1 MNQDDVGNE
10 RACAWRVLL
19 AAHGIGLSMAR
30 KLVNAVGSPEGVLR
44 ISRSAL
50 KCSTGLGWSQVD
62 RIRASIA
69 DVNLKQEQRWLQS
82 RDGGLL
88 AFGDGMYPASLS
100 PIPDPPSLLRYL
112 GEPAVL
118 STPCIA
124 IVGTR
129 RCTAMGLRQAGRFAQ
144 GLVEAGCTIVSGGA
158 RGIDGEAHRA
168 TLRFGGRTVAVL
180 GGGLG
185 CPYPLEHESMFES
198 IAASGGAM
206 ISEVPI
212 HQEPR
217 PGLFPRRN
225 RIISGLS
232 MAVVVIE
239 APVRSGAMITARTAV
254 EEHGIDAM
262 TVPGP
267 ADSWPS
273 SGCHHAVQEGWAHLV
288 TSPGDVMRLL
298 EEDYSSTVRLQS

>member
-1 MNQDDVGNE
+1 
-10 RACAWRVLL
+10 
-19 AAHGIGLSMAR
+19 
-30 KLVNAVGSPEGVLR
+30 
-44 ISRSAL
+44 
-50 KCSTGLGWSQVD
+50 
-62 RIRASIA
+62 
-69 DVNLKQEQRWLQS
+69 
-82 RDGGLL
+82 
-88 AFGDGMYPASLS
+88 MYPASLS

-112 GEPAVL
+112 GDPAVL

-185 CPYPLEHESMFES
+185 CPHPIEHESMFES
-198 IAASGGAM
+198 IAASG
-206 ISEVPI
+206 
-212 HQEPR
+212 
-217 PGLFPRRN
+217 
-225 RIISGLS
+225 
-232 MAVVVIE
+232 
-239 APVRSGAMITARTAV
+239 GAMITARTAV

-298 EEDYSSTVRLQS
+298 EEDYSSRVRLQS